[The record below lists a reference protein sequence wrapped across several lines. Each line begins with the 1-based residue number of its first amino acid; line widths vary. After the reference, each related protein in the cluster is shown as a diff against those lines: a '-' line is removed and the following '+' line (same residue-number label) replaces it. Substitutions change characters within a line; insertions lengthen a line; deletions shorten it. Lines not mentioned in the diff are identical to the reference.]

1 MDESTQFG
9 EGLAD
14 DHEFE
19 VAQDGEIPAEADLDA
34 AAADADERPVGDDT
48 DDEVVGI
55 DEERRVPLPDE
66 PGPGS
71 TADEE

>member
-9 EGLAD
+9 EGIAD

-19 VAQDGEIPAEADLDA
+19 VAQDGEIPAEAEIDPESA
-34 AAADADERPVGDDT
+34 GAADADERPVGDDA

-55 DEERRVPLPDE
+55 DAERRVPLPDE
-66 PGPGS
+66 PG
-71 TADEE
+71 TADED